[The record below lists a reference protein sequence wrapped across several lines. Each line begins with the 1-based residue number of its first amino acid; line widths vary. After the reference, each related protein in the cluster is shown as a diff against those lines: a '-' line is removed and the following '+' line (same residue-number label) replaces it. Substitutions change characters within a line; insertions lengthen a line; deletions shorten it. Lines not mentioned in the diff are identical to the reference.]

1 MRLIARSTIIASA
14 LAIVATAA
22 PAASARPNL
31 DPFTPGLSQSANSR
45 PEVHANADHQGPQ
58 TDAVGIPPSLPRATA
73 PERAANR
80 QARQQ
85 EARWLAYKQP
95 KNAKYSNDA
104 NNGYAND
111 IAASVV
117 HVVSRNGRFDW
128 GDAGIGAAGALGL
141 AILGAGGA
149 FAVSQQRRAR
159 RSKASAPITS

>member
-1 MRLIARSTIIASA
+1 M
-14 LAIVATAA
+14 
-22 PAASARPNL
+22 
-31 DPFTPGLSQSANSR
+31 
-45 PEVHANADHQGPQ
+45 HANADHQGPQ

-111 IAASVV
+111 IAASGPRIV